1 MHAQLPKPYSLSE
14 DSLLVPGVLYWGAWG
29 HSRHVGPSREC
40 LAGAGHGVMANIG
53 RPARVI
59 FDIQAGPVARKGRSG
74 VSPAYEPHS
83 LEAGRLLS
91 SLQSKP

>member
-1 MHAQLPKPYSLSE
+1 MHSSPNPTPSQRIPSSFRE
-14 DSLLVPGVLYWGAWG
+14 SCIGGAWG